1 MNFGMVLETLMKSCM
16 TKPYFW
22 DERIIPRNW
31 PKKDQ
36 KLKTLKIW
44 SLILFWFILFAVFL
58 NKSVIWG
65 KSGSWDMGQN
75 ALSQLDCR
83 IFKSTISLE
92 QNDEIA
98 RFFACWYNI
107 KFSINFANWMGVIRN
122 LYDHYGDG
130 TLWLFRIRCIL
141 KLGAIKWFFAC
152 CYKFRKAK
160 R

>member
-1 MNFGMVLETLMKSCM
+1 MVLETLMKSCM
-16 TKPYFW
+16 TEPYFLGW
-22 DERIIPRNW
+22 KNYT
-31 PKKDQ
+31 PKLAQ

-83 IFKSTISLE
+83 IFKWTISLE

-98 RFFACWYNI
+98 WFFACWYNI
-107 KFSINFANWMGVIRN
+107 IFSINFANWMSVIRN

-130 TLWLFRIRCIL
+130 TL
-141 KLGAIKWFFAC
+141 
-152 CYKFRKAK
+152 KFVVSQNLMQ
-160 R
+160 